1 MLKLKLQC
9 SGHLMWRTDSLEK
22 SLMLEKIEGRRRRGC
37 QRWDGWM
44 ASLMQ
49 WTWTW
54 ANSGRW
60 LGTGRPGMLLSM
72 GSQRVRNDW
81 ATEQQRKGRSKRS
94 MVFSSSV
101 VLRCCGLIKRN
112 WNWVEENVIW
122 GKEKN
127 SYHLTIK
134 QKPSLRVQQDEENMG
149 ENCPTRT
156 SALFQRLHMS
166 FLVLF
171 QTKLLLQGKSGVM
184 ILILFFFFF

>member
-1 MLKLKLQC
+1 MGK
-9 SGHLMWRTDSLEK
+9 T
-22 SLMLEKIEGRRRRGC
+22 EGRRRRG
-37 QRWDGWM
+37 WDGWM

-81 ATEQQRKGRSKRS
+81 ATEQQRKGRNKRS

-101 VLRCCGLIKRN
+101 ILRCCGLIKRN
-112 WNWVEENVIW
+112 WNWVEENIIW

-171 QTKLLLQGKSGVM
+171 HTKLLLQGKSGVM